1 MIVDLVLAKVK
12 GRSKNSIFKLL
23 SDETLFD
30 ELVVT
35 DDACVGYAPDHNL
48 DEDSWFKIDNFSQQ
62 AYCLEI
68 LKTDFDSKDYDD
80 LPKAKFKDIAQLYA
94 VQGDNFY
101 FQKITPSLFVTKK
114 MIAFGEAAELES
126 TEKRLVVNQVADA
139 VYYKAQDK
147 LVFKNLATI
156 SSIFKGID
164 ELYKEA
170 TKEEVEKFLEE
181 DFIELADGYDTSKV
195 SKPNRK
201 RIALAMDTLAA
212 LPVEERDQMY
222 SYIHSYCEERLKFDK
237 ETSKFEINSDD
248 ELKYLLYGIEQ
259 RFYTTPLGH
268 EKRLANSVQPI

>member
-1 MIVDLVLAKVK
+1 MDSVLTKVK
-12 GRSKNSIFKLL
+12 GRNKKNVFKLL
-23 SDETLFD
+23 SDETLFE

-35 DDACVGYAPDHNL
+35 DDASVDYAPDHNL

-62 AYCLEI
+62 PYCLDI
-68 LKTDFDSKDYDD
+68 LKVDFDSKDYDD

-94 VQGDNFY
+94 IQGNNFY

-147 LVFKNLATI
+147 LVFKSLATI

-181 DFIELADGYDTSKV
+181 DFIELSDGYDTSKV

-212 LPVEERDQMY
+212 LPVDERDQMY
-222 SYIHSYCEERLKFDK
+222 SYIHSYCEKKLTFDK
-237 ETSKFEINSDD
+237 ENSKFEINSDD

-268 EKRLANSVQPI
+268 EKRLANSVQAMD

>member
-1 MIVDLVLAKVK
+1 MDSVLTKVK
-12 GRSKNSIFKLL
+12 GRGKKNVFKLL
-23 SDETLFD
+23 SDETLFE
-30 ELVVT
+30 ELLVT
-35 DDACVGYAPDHNL
+35 DDACVEYAPDHNL

-62 AYCLEI
+62 PYCLDI
-68 LKTDFDSKDYDD
+68 LKVDFDSKDYDD

-94 VQGDNFY
+94 IQGNNFY

-147 LVFKNLATI
+147 LVFKSLATI

-181 DFIELADGYDTSKV
+181 DFIELSDGYDTSKV

-212 LPVEERDQMY
+212 LPVEEREQMY
-222 SYIHSYCEERLKFDK
+222 SYIHSYCEQKLTFDK
-237 ETSKFEINSDD
+237 ENSKFEINSDD

-268 EKRLANSVQPI
+268 EKRLANSVQTMD

>member
-1 MIVDLVLAKVK
+1 MDSVLTKVK
-12 GRSKNSIFKLL
+12 GRSKKNVFKLL
-23 SDETLFD
+23 SDETLFE
-30 ELVVT
+30 ELLVT
-35 DDACVGYAPDHNL
+35 DDACVDYVPDHNL

-62 AYCLEI
+62 PYCLDI
-68 LKTDFDSKDYDD
+68 LKVDFDSKDYDD

-94 VQGDNFY
+94 IQGDNFY

-147 LVFKNLATI
+147 LVFKSLATI

-181 DFIELADGYDTSKV
+181 EFIELSDSYDTSKV

-201 RIALAMDTLAA
+201 RIALAMDTLAT

-222 SYIHSYCEERLKFDK
+222 SYIHSYCEQKLTFDK
-237 ETSKFEINSDD
+237 ENNKFEINSDD

-268 EKRLANSVQPI
+268 EKRLANSIQTMD

>member
-12 GRSKNSIFKLL
+12 GRSKKSIFKLL

-62 AYCLEI
+62 PYCLEI

>member
-1 MIVDLVLAKVK
+1 MDSVLTKVK
-12 GRSKNSIFKLL
+12 GRNKKNVFKLL
-23 SDETLFD
+23 SDETLFE

-35 DDACVGYAPDHNL
+35 DDASVDYAPDHNL

-62 AYCLEI
+62 PYCLDI
-68 LKTDFDSKDYDD
+68 LKVDFDSKDYDD

-94 VQGDNFY
+94 IQGNNFY

-147 LVFKNLATI
+147 LVFKSLATI

-181 DFIELADGYDTSKV
+181 DFIELSDGYDTSKV

-212 LPVEERDQMY
+212 LPVEERDEMY
-222 SYIHSYCEERLKFDK
+222 SYIHSYCEQKLTFDK
-237 ETSKFEINSDD
+237 ENSKFEINSDD

-268 EKRLANSVQPI
+268 EKRLANSVQPM

>member
-1 MIVDLVLAKVK
+1 MDLVLAKVK

>member
-1 MIVDLVLAKVK
+1 MDSVLTKVK
-12 GRSKNSIFKLL
+12 GRNKKNVFKLL
-23 SDETLFD
+23 SDETLFE
-30 ELVVT
+30 ELLVT
-35 DDACVGYAPDHNL
+35 DDTCVEYAPDHNL

-62 AYCLEI
+62 SYCLDI
-68 LKTDFDSKDYDD
+68 LKVDFDSKDYDD

-94 VQGDNFY
+94 IQGNNFY

-114 MIAFGEAAELES
+114 MITFGEAAELES

-139 VYYKAQDK
+139 IYYKAQDK
-147 LVFKNLATI
+147 LVFKSLATI

-222 SYIHSYCEERLKFDK
+222 SYIHSYCEQKLTFDK
-237 ETSKFEINSDD
+237 ENSKFEINSDD

-268 EKRLANSVQPI
+268 EKRLANSVQPM

>member
-1 MIVDLVLAKVK
+1 MDHVLAKIK
-12 GRSKNSIFKLL
+12 GHGKRKTFKLL
-23 SDETLFD
+23 SEKTLFNK
-30 ELVVT
+30 LFVT
-35 DDACVGYAPDHNL
+35 DEACVEYAPDHNL
-48 DEDSWFKIDNFSQQ
+48 DEDSWFKIDNFSEQP
-62 AYCLEI
+62 YCLDI
-68 LKTDFDSKDYDD
+68 LETEFDPKGYVD
-80 LPKAKFKDIAQLYA
+80 LPKDKFSSINLLLGI
-94 VQGDNFY
+94 QGDDFY

-139 VYYKAQDK
+139 VYFKAQDK
-147 LVFKNLATI
+147 LVFKSLATI

-170 TKEEVEKFLEE
+170 TKEEVAKFLEE
-181 DFIELADGYDTSKV
+181 DFIELSDGYDASKV
-195 SKPNRK
+195 TKPNRK

-222 SYIHSYCEERLKFDK
+222 SYIHSYCEQKLTFDK
-237 ETSKFEINSDD
+237 ENSKFEINSDD

-268 EKRLANSVQPI
+268 EKRLANSVQAM